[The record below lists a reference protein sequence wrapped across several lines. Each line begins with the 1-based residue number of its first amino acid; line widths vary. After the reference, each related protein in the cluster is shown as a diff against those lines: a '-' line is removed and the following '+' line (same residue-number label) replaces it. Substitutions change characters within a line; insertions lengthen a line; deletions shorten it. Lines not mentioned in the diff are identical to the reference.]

1 LLKNEL
7 ATVEARQPF
16 NRDLIMRLLRVFVLL
31 VPFTHALVTGN
42 AQQLISLNKTQTLAA
57 IDTLAIYKPVSNPFP
72 VKGLFLPVA
81 MIIYGFNSLENPTI
95 QSWDDGLKTE
105 VFLERSPKPLHIDN
119 FLQFAPAVAV
129 YGLNLAGVKGKHNFR
144 DRTMI
149 YLLSNMI
156 MGATVYS
163 AKHFSSYTRP
173 DGSNNLSFPSGHTAE
188 AFTSAEFLRQEYKD
202 VSPWYGVAG
211 YAVATATGYL
221 RIYNN
226 RHWLSD
232 VIGGAGI
239 GMASTKIAYWL
250 YPKIQRAVFKD
261 KPVNTLIMPSFQ
273 NGSPGISLVHQF

>member
-1 LLKNEL
+1 
-7 ATVEARQPF
+7 
-16 NRDLIMRLLRVFVLL
+16 MRVFRFFLL
-31 VPFTHALVTGN
+31 LLPFALTFLIGN
-42 AQQLISLNKTQTLAA
+42 AQPLISLNKSQSLAA
-57 IDTLAIYKPVSNPFP
+57 IDSIALSKRHSNPFP
-72 VKGLFLPVA
+72 TKALILPAA

-95 QSWDDGLKTE
+95 QFWDEEMKNE
-105 VFLERSPKPLHIDN
+105 VYLERRPKPTHIDN

-129 YGLNLAGVKGKHNFR
+129 YGLNIAGIKGKHNFR

-149 YLLSNMI
+149 YLLSNLI
-156 MGATVYS
+156 MNTAVYS
-163 AKHFSSYTRP
+163 TKHFSRYTRP
-173 DGSNNLSFPSGHTAE
+173 DGSNDLSFPSGHTAE

-250 YPKIQRAVFKD
+250 YPTIQRAVFKD
-261 KPVNTLIMPSFQ
+261 KPVNTLIMPSLQ